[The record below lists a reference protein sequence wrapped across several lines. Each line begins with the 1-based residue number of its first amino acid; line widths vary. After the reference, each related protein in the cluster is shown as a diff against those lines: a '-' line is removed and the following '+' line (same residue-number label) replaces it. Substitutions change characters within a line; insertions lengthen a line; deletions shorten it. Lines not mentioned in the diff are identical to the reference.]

1 MGASEPAF
9 WVGVALVAICWPLN
23 WLLPGVRT
31 SYLFFPLW
39 LGYILTIDGLT
50 RRRSGTSFLT
60 RSRADFVR
68 LFIISAP
75 AWQLFEWIN
84 RRTRNWEYLGSSQ
97 FGPVSYFLISTL
109 CFSTVVPAV
118 LETAE
123 LIATFR
129 WVKALPPRRSF
140 QLTTRKSTAWF
151 LTGWLMLALT
161 LCWPKYF
168 YPLVWGGIFLIVDPI
183 NHWSGRPS
191 LLARVA
197 AGDWQPVITLAI
209 GAHICGWF
217 WEMWNYYSYPK
228 WIYHT
233 PGVGFCHIFE
243 MPALGFLGYIPFAWE
258 VFALA
263 HLPWP
268 QPLRINAQSVD
279 YLSTI
284 NGKS

>member
-1 MGASEPAF
+1 MAASKRAL
-9 WVGVALVAICWPLN
+9 WVGLALVAICWPLN

-39 LGYILTIDGLT
+39 LGYILTVDGLT
-50 RRRSGTSFLT
+50 LRRSGTSLLT

-84 RRTRNWEYLGSSQ
+84 HRTRNWEYLGSNH

-118 LETAE
+118 LETEE
-123 LIATFR
+123 LVQTFR
-129 WVKALPPRRSF
+129 WVSALPRRRSF
-140 QLTTRKSTAWF
+140 LLTRNGAAVWF
-151 LTGWLMLALT
+151 LTGCLMLALA
-161 LCWPKYF
+161 LSWPRIF

-191 LLARVA
+191 LLAQVA
-197 AGDWQPVITLAI
+197 AGNWKPAVSLAL
-209 GAHICGWF
+209 GALICGWF

-233 PGVGFCHIFE
+233 PGVDFCHIFE

-263 HLPWP
+263 NLPWP
-268 QPLRINAQSVD
+268 KPLRIAEKTNFAVD
-279 YLSTI
+279 KTTVIL
-284 NGKS
+284 